1 MKILKAYGLVI
12 YTTTWWLLL
21 RSSWLWIR
29 RSGVRRKFPWVV
41 SFNDIWWW
49 FVFGV
54 RYLWRHNLTSYSC
67 FQTNVLWKFDDIIG
81 LFFYTHSPYFRKK
94 SSPIHFPYDKV
105 FVKYQAQGGVL
116 TPTPPPCVC
125 PWIRDVLLPELLRA
139 ELINKLTATPLHF
152 LCRWWWWDK
161 IRFSTDNIIQYQAE
175 AILVKKQITSLLFAK
190 HVFSKNTYKCMRM
203 YQMMLFTLYL
213 SVLLY
218 EAIGCSVHLR
228 KLLSPLVREA

>member
-1 MKILKAYGLVI
+1 MKSYQKRLIINLTKRSLCSIVKILKAYGLVI

-67 FQTNVLWKFDDIIG
+67 FQTNVLWKFVDIIG

-116 TPTPPPCVC
+116 TPTPP
-125 PWIRDVLLPELLRA
+125 LAYALEY
-139 ELINKLTATPLHF
+139 ATYYFQSYYVPS
-152 LCRWWWWDK
+152 W
-161 IRFSTDNIIQYQAE
+161 
-175 AILVKKQITSLLFAK
+175 
-190 HVFSKNTYKCMRM
+190 
-203 YQMMLFTLYL
+203 
-213 SVLLY
+213 
-218 EAIGCSVHLR
+218 
-228 KLLSPLVREA
+228 